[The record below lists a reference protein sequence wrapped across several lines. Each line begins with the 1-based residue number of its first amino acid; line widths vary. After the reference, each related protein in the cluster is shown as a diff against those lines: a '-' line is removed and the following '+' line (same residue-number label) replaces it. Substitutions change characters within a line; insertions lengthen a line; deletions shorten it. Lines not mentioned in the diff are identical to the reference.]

1 KEGAL
6 SVITIKDLRKKYQVD
21 TKDILAVDQLN
32 LSIPEGQIFGVIGYS
47 GAGKSTFVRLL
58 NRLEEPTSGS
68 VTIDDQEITSLTPE
82 ELRLQR
88 QEIGMIFQHFNLLWS
103 RTVKQNI
110 QFPLEIA
117 GVGKEEREERAK
129 ELIRLVG
136 LSDRE
141 NAYPSQLSGG
151 QKQRVGIARALA
163 NNPKV
168 LLCDEATSALDPDTT
183 NAILDLLVDI
193 NQKLGLTIILI
204 THEMHVIRKIC
215 HQVAVMEN
223 GKIVEQ
229 GDVLD
234 IFLHRK
240 ENVTKKFVEQV
251 MGQTNGVDEVLANM
265 PEDVDGQ
272 LAQLHFV
279 GEKTNQTL
287 ISTISKKFPA
297 DVNILQGNITQTQR
311 GAYGTLIVQFVGEKK
326 VIEQV
331 IAYVKEAPAVE
342 IEVIA
347 NVL

>member
-1 KEGAL
+1 M
-6 SVITIKDLRKKYQVD
+6 ITIKDLRKKYQVD

-234 IFLHRK
+234 IFLHPK

>member
-1 KEGAL
+1 MIK
-6 SVITIKDLRKKYQVD
+6 IKDLRKKYQVD

-234 IFLHRK
+234 IFLHPK

-265 PEDVDGQ
+265 PEDIDGQ

-347 NVL
+347 DVL